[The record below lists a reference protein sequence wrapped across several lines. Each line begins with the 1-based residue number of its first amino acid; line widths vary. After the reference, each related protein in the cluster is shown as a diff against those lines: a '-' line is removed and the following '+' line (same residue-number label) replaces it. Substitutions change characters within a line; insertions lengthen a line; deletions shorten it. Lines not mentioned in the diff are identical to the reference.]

1 MEGAQRCGDDEDVDV
16 PWWYDHT
23 DIKVGHHPNQRMVQ
37 RKGENQQCNS
47 SKEV

>member
-16 PWWYDHT
+16 PWWYNHT
-23 DIKVGHHPNQRMVQ
+23 DIEVGHPNQRMVQ

-47 SKEV
+47 YA